1 MVEVGVKRHLMTN
14 LKKKLLI
21 DLVSKFVGYIEDDE
35 MRNDILDLLEELEL
49 ETSGGLND
57 VRTNSNS

>member
-1 MVEVGVKRHLMTN
+1 MVAVGVRHLMTN

-21 DLVSKFVGYIEDDE
+21 DLISKFVGYIEDDE

-49 ETSGGLND
+49 EISGELTD
-57 VRTNSNS
+57 VRTNPNS

>member
-1 MVEVGVKRHLMTN
+1 MTN

-21 DLVSKFVGYIEDDE
+21 DLISKFVGYIEDDE